1 MMEGLHIE
9 QGGVTPWSTDGEI
22 PEGGLLWIDCV
33 RGTDTDWPQL
43 LQHLNGTVIHER
55 HLHDSLNEGHA
66 SFFDFT
72 SDYDMIIFRGMESGD
87 FAEGFRTLPI
97 SFFIS
102 DRVLVTVQ
110 SGSSRSIDAV
120 RQRMTLRSQ
129 RMPTEINALLHLIL
143 NTMVD
148 RLLSVREPLIAQME
162 RLTDEL
168 LSDQRSSDDWQGLLQ
183 HRRRL
188 RQLEILCE
196 EQEDAILAWRDS
208 EPNDLSE
215 PLRVRF
221 TDLLEHI
228 RRMTKFAQQ
237 QQHELDS
244 VLQLHFSAVSHRT
257 NAIMRTLT
265 LLSAIFLPLT
275 LIAGIYGMNFENM
288 PELHSAHGYFLT
300 LGGMGLLALVLL
312 TLFRIK
318 RWW

>member
-1 MMEGLHIE
+1 MEILHIE
-9 QGGVTPWSTDGEI
+9 PDGVTPWPGEGAM
-22 PEGGLLWIDCV
+22 PASGLLWIDCQ
-33 RGTDTDWPQL
+33 RDTDNDWPAL
-43 LQHLNGTVIHER
+43 LQRLDGTVIHER

-66 SFFDFT
+66 SFFDYT
-72 SDYDMIIFRGMESGD
+72 SDYDMIIFRGMEGGD
-87 FAEGFRTLPI
+87 FAEGSRTLPI
-97 SFFIS
+97 TFFI
-102 DRVLVTVQ
+102 RERILITVQ
-110 SGSSRSIDAV
+110 SGDGHSISAV
-120 RQRMTLRSQ
+120 RQRLSLRSQ
-129 RMPTEINALLHLIL
+129 RLPTESNALLHLIL

-162 RLTDEL
+162 HLSDIL
-168 LSDQRSSDDWQGLLQ
+168 LSEEPGSDDWQGLLA

-196 EQEDAILAWRDS
+196 EQEDAILTWRDS
-208 EPNDLSE
+208 DPNGLSE

-237 QQHELDS
+237 QQHELES
-244 VLQLHFSAVSHRT
+244 VLQLHFSAVSLRT
-257 NAIMRTLT
+257 NAIMRALT

-288 PELHSAHGYFLT
+288 PELQSRYGYFLT

-312 TLFRIK
+312 TLFRLK

>member
-1 MMEGLHIE
+1 MEILHIE
-9 QGGVTPWSTDGEI
+9 QGGVTPWPVDGEM
-22 PEGGLLWIDCV
+22 PASGLLWIDCQ
-33 RGTDTDWPQL
+33 RGTDTDWPSL
-43 LQHLNGTVIHER
+43 LQRLDGTVIHER
-55 HLHDSLNEGHA
+55 HLHDTLNEGHA

-72 SDYDMIIFRGMESGD
+72 SDYDMIIFRGMEGSD

-97 SFFIS
+97 SFFIT

-110 SGSSRSIDAV
+110 SGESRSITAV
-120 RQRMTLRSQ
+120 RQRLMLRSQ
-129 RMPTEINALLHLIL
+129 RMPIESSALLHLIL

-162 RLTDEL
+162 QLTDEL
-168 LSDQRSSDDWQGLLQ
+168 LSAKQSSDDWQGLLQ

-208 EPNDLSE
+208 EPDGLNE

-237 QQHELDS
+237 QQHELES
-244 VLQLHFSAVSHRT
+244 VLQLHFSAVAHRT
-257 NAIMRTLT
+257 NAIVRALT
-265 LLSAIFLPLT
+265 LLSAIFMPLT
-275 LIAGIYGMNFENM
+275 LIAGIYGMNFEHM
-288 PELHSAHGYFLT
+288 PELQSPYGYFLT
-300 LGGMGLLALVLL
+300 LGIMLLLAGLLLL
-312 TLFRIK
+312 IFRIK
-318 RWW
+318 HWW